1 VDIVGKRLWFVG
13 LSVTIILVG
22 IVYLGVEGLNL
33 GIDFTSGTSFTVE
46 FAEDPGTEQVRD
58 ALYAAGYD
66 EAVVGK
72 VAGGGYF
79 VRTRD
84 LGTEAQ
90 NTVQGILEPRFGDL
104 GTGFTIPETNTVG
117 RSVAENAVQ
126 NAVWAVVVASIL
138 VMLYIMYAFRSVSHS
153 PRYAAAAIIALLHD
167 VLIVLGVFAVL
178 GDVINA
184 EANAIFIVGILTI
197 IGYSVN
203 DTIVVFDRIRE
214 NSLRAPDRPLRTTV
228 NLSITETVGRSL
240 ATSITTMSVV
250 LAMLLFGGPTLR
262 DFLIVL
268 LTGVIVGTYSSI
280 FVAAQVLV
288 AWEEGD
294 LARPFRWLRRR
305 GWRRGADAKAT

>member
-22 IVYLGVEGLNL
+22 VVFLAARGLNL
-33 GIDFTSGTSFTVE
+33 GIDFTSGTSYTLE
-46 FAEDPGTEQVRD
+46 FAEDPGTEQLRSV
-58 ALYAAGYD
+58 LYAEGYD

-84 LGTEAQ
+84 LGAEAQ
-90 NTVQGILEPRFGDL
+90 AVMQGVLEPRFGTF
-104 GTGFTIPETNTVG
+104 GTDFTIPETTTVG
-117 RSVAENAVQ
+117 KSVAENTVQ
-126 NAVWAVVVASIL
+126 NAVWAVVVASAL
-138 VMLYIMYAFRSVSHS
+138 VMLYIMYAFRSVPNSY
-153 PRYAAAAIIALLHD
+153 RYAAGAVIALLHD
-167 VLIVLGVFAVL
+167 VLIVLGTFAVL
-178 GDVINA
+178 GLVINA
-184 EANAIFIVGILTI
+184 EVNAIFIVGILTI

-214 NSLRAPDRPLRTTV
+214 NSLRAPDRALRTTV
-228 NLSITETVGRSL
+228 NLSVTETVGRSL
-240 ATSITTMSVV
+240 ATSITTVSVI

-268 LTGVIVGTYSSI
+268 LAGVIVGTYSSI

-294 LARPFRWLRRR
+294 LWRPLRWLLRR
-305 GWRRGADAKAT
+305 GWRRGASAGAT